1 MMNMFARTKIA
12 IATAFMVFLAACASA
27 PAPTP
32 TVAPTPVAVEA
43 TADAAPLNTASIA
56 DGYKLGNADRLRI
69 TVFGEPTLSGE
80 FVVDGTGQISLPL
93 IGEIHATGKTVREV
107 QREYEGKLKDGYLN
121 SPRVSAEVIDFRPYY
136 ILGEVGRPGE
146 YPYQDGLTVLNAVAT
161 AGGFS
166 YRANKKTVFVR
177 GANATEE
184 VAVPLTSS
192 TQVTPGDTIRIGE
205 RLF

>member
-1 MMNMFARTKIA
+1 MNMFARTKIA